1 MGESSSTDH
10 VKRVER
16 ELAKEDS
23 LLSNMIEQA
32 PGMIGMAFMFV
43 ITIFLGIWLQP
54 WFDAAGLQ
62 AFGESGSREVRWIAL
77 ELVAIFAFT
86 FLILWLAKNHLQHFI
101 KYGILFVLFL
111 ALCYTT
117 VPGAHILL
125 VPEIETEAFV
135 FTDSEDIEENLFAV
149 NSDGS
154 IITHKVMYGSNAS
167 DHSFVV
173 SKRGTDASLE
183 WAIELE
189 SYPGI
194 PEQFA
199 VIEGDYGYTVNNNA
213 WIWTLDKDSGEIL
226 SKYACFEFEN
236 WDGTLVNATDLVE
249 IGPCVSALEVIE
261 DAEADTGQRK
271 GALYILTAENTI
283 VRSETFA
290 NSLIESEYVENV
302 SFHRN
307 MAEWQYPQ
315 LQSNGEVLLSR
326 QYDSDSLLL
335 ATPFGAAMIELE
347 TSSSPFVG
355 QGPKPEN
362 WADACSLEWIY
373 IPDSDNLMSA
383 FNVITNPWNESQDL
397 VMSGHEDGD
406 IGAWIVDDDI
416 DELFD
421 EEDRF
426 RGGDSFVGPIA
437 YIANFDLDDHNGD
450 ELWIADGDG
459 IHGLFYESL
468 TEYVTIDVELDSES
482 IMFLDGNTIK
492 ATRSAE
498 YQDPTNITMSMFVL
512 DSGEFDY
519 DTMYNIYGIQ
529 WDDMAF
535 FVGIGLAVLLMTAL
549 MIRPEWYIVNTVG
562 VLVGAGVIVMLGV
575 TFVPTLIV
583 IFMVLAAIYD
593 AWAVYRSKHMLD
605 LADTMIGLNLPIL
618 LVAPQESG
626 YSMLDEKD
634 SIRPPESKAEAK
646 EGAPVESKAESVPKQ
661 VVKRKKPKE
670 AMFMGL
676 GDVIFPG
683 MLGISCV
690 NYISESGLAVG
701 ISALI
706 GGLIGYLVL
715 MTYVASGRPQA
726 GLPLLNGGAILGYI
740 IGGLIFVGSAAFSF
754 GITL

>member
-1 MGESSSTDH
+1 M
-10 VKRVER
+10 
-16 ELAKEDS
+16 
-23 LLSNMIEQA
+23 
-32 PGMIGMAFMFV
+32 
-43 ITIFLGIWLQP
+43 
-54 WFDAAGLQ
+54 
-62 AFGESGSREVRWIAL
+62 
-77 ELVAIFAFT
+77 
-86 FLILWLAKNHLQHFI
+86 
-101 KYGILFVLFL
+101 
-111 ALCYTT
+111 
-117 VPGAHILL
+117 
-125 VPEIETEAFV
+125 
-135 FTDSEDIEENLFAV
+135 
-149 NSDGS
+149 
-154 IITHKVMYGSNAS
+154 
-167 DHSFVV
+167 
-173 SKRGTDASLE
+173 
-183 WAIELE
+183 
-189 SYPGI
+189 
-194 PEQFA
+194 
-199 VIEGDYGYTVNNNA
+199 
-213 WIWTLDKDSGEIL
+213 
-226 SKYACFEFEN
+226 
-236 WDGTLVNATDLVE
+236 
-249 IGPCVSALEVIE
+249 
-261 DAEADTGQRK
+261 
-271 GALYILTAENTI
+271 
-283 VRSETFA
+283 
-290 NSLIESEYVENV
+290 
-302 SFHRN
+302 
-307 MAEWQYPQ
+307 
-315 LQSNGEVLLSR
+315 
-326 QYDSDSLLL
+326 
-335 ATPFGAAMIELE
+335 
-347 TSSSPFVG
+347 
-355 QGPKPEN
+355 
-362 WADACSLEWIY
+362 
-373 IPDSDNLMSA
+373 
-383 FNVITNPWNESQDL
+383 
-397 VMSGHEDGD
+397 
-406 IGAWIVDDDI
+406 
-416 DELFD
+416 
-421 EEDRF
+421 
-426 RGGDSFVGPIA
+426 GPIA
-437 YIANFDLDDHNGD
+437 YISNFDLDDHNGD

-634 SIRPPESKAEAK
+634 SIRPLESKAEAK

-683 MLGISCV
+683 MLVISCV

-706 GGLIGYLVL
+706 GGLIGYVVL